1 MEEEVTISVL
11 VPPDN
16 PSLSKALKGKIEE
29 EQIEQRIVFKK
40 SPDKY
45 CHVHVG
51 GGVCEAK
58 TWWAINKLVLQVE
71 RRHRVSKN
79 QALVK

>member
-1 MEEEVTISVL
+1 MQEEVTISVL
-11 VPPDN
+11 VPPNN
-16 PSLSKALKGKIEE
+16 PSLSEALRGKIKEE
-29 EQIEQRIVFKK
+29 HIAEKVVFRK

-51 GGVCEAK
+51 GGVCGAK

-71 RRHRVSKN
+71 RRHKAGRN
-79 QALVK
+79 